1 MEGTIYKHYK
11 SFKEFYKEAFSI
23 VTNFSLKTKDLSSV
37 EKITYIRTVFDSSI
51 LKSYY
56 SVCNL
61 PNDVKQVLTTNV
73 CELKFSMDNMV
84 KNIIAHPEVLEA
96 DYYKISSIVN
106 NPSKFYKS
114 KNGYDVILFKAEE
127 KFYKLVIKTTKNKK
141 ENFIKS
147 LHLLNKE
154 RFYKY

>member
-1 MEGTIYKHYK
+1 M
-11 SFKEFYKEAFSI
+11 
-23 VTNFSLKTKDLSSV
+23 
-37 EKITYIRTVFDSSI
+37 
-51 LKSYY
+51 KSYY

-61 PNDVKQVLTTNV
+61 SNDVKQVLATNV